1 MTQPLL
7 ALYVTP
13 FCGYCRYVMSAIEQ
27 LGLEVEIRN
36 IAADRQALEDLFN
49 ARGRTTVPV
58 LRIISPEGEKW
69 MPESRDI
76 VDYLQEVK
84 AGVYPGVSAQ
94 QPVPGL

>member
-1 MTQPLL
+1 
-7 ALYVTP
+7 
-13 FCGYCRYVMSAIEQ
+13 
-27 LGLEVEIRN
+27 
-36 IAADRQALEDLFN
+36 
-49 ARGRTTVPV
+49 V

-76 VDYLQEVK
+76 VDYLREVK